1 MSENI
6 QNIMNTTMD
15 KVKSMASAEVIIGDP
30 MKLSDN
36 ITAVPI
42 SKVSYGFASGGS
54 DFPSKSSAQ
63 FFGGGGGAG
72 MSITPIAFLIMQND
86 NVKILPISSD
96 PTSVDKMI
104 SMIPDLYD
112 RAVGLFAKDKVIDN
126 SQ

>member
-54 DFPSKSSAQ
+54 DFASKSNAKL
-63 FFGGGGGAG
+63 FGGGGGAG

-112 RAVGLFAKDKVIDN
+112 RAVGLFSKDKVIDN
-126 SQ
+126 N